1 MSVLAEGLNCGT
13 SVVGVP
19 DAPLA
24 SDNPAAPN
32 AGTAFFSF
40 VSWIA
45 LCLTW
50 HARPFVC
57 AIYATAPHDIEQVTK
72 KSGDR
77 GDPVAIKAAVEVV
90 ISAAR
95 Q

>member
-1 MSVLAEGLNCGT
+1 
-13 SVVGVP
+13 
-19 DAPLA
+19 
-24 SDNPAAPN
+24 
-32 AGTAFFSF
+32 
-40 VSWIA
+40 
-45 LCLTW
+45 
-50 HARPFVC
+50 VC

>member
-1 MSVLAEGLNCGT
+1 MYRTRRSLATTRRLLT
-13 SVVGVP
+13 LVP
-19 DAPLA
+19 P
-24 SDNPAAPN
+24 
-32 AGTAFFSF
+32 FFSF

-50 HARPFVC
+50 HARPFVW
-57 AIYATAPHDIEQVTK
+57 AIFATAPHDIEQVTK

>member
-1 MSVLAEGLNCGT
+1 MKRNLVALA
-13 SVVGVP
+13 V
-19 DAPLA
+19 
-24 SDNPAAPN
+24 AALL
-32 AGTAFFSF
+32 AGT
-40 VSWIA
+40 VV
-45 LCLTW
+45 
-50 HARPFVC
+50 P
-57 AIYATAPHDIEQVTK
+57 APHDIEQVTK